1 MSTPR
6 AIEIADEGFRS
17 RFEGLPRIIA
27 SWVEGV
33 IDLSA
38 ANVLDFG
45 CGEGVTALGMIL
57 KNRVRTLWAVDIM
70 PDVDNCRARAREH
83 LGLESLP
90 DNLHLQRIEPGAD
103 FAHGEQFDLI
113 YSWSV
118 FEHVEQSLLAGVLA
132 QLRSKLR
139 PGGHLFIQIAPLYY
153 SADGSHLFH
162 RIPEPWGHLSNQHS
176 AYYAKLCN
184 ACDSKDEVAALWSCY
199 EWLNR
204 ITAPQLKRALTHAGF
219 DVIREYYTVSEHTPP
234 PQLLEIFAEDVLRTT
249 QVVYLCRAA
258 E

>member
-17 RFEGLPRIIA
+17 RFEGLPRIIG

-33 IDLSA
+33 IDLSTA
-38 ANVLDFG
+38 SVLDFG

-57 KNRVRTLWAVDIM
+57 NNRVRKLWAVDIM

-103 FAHGEQFDLI
+103 FARGEQFDLI

-139 PGGHLFIQIAPLYY
+139 SGGYLFVQIAPLYY

-184 ACDSKDEVAALWSCY
+184 ACDSKDEVDALWSCY
-199 EWLNR
+199 EWLNQ
-204 ITAPQLKRALTHAGF
+204 ITAPQLKLALSNAGF
-219 DVIREYYTVSEHTPP
+219 RVIREYFTVSEQTPP
-234 PQLLEIFAEDVLRTT
+234 AELLEIFVEHVLRTN
-249 QVVYLCRAA
+249 QVVYLCQTA